1 MDITILG
8 RELAINKYAFIF
20 HHKQDPLESSPYSC
34 VSWFRLFVLKGC
46 LMMCLDIAR
55 KVPLSLIVHRYLLD
69 FKSLKVKVLNCYF
82 ERPKQDD
89 PRCSSSSWAS
99 DSWLCGP
106 WPGPSW
112 TCEFFPFVKCG
123 LQSTPLF
130 LTEGWVRPTGSSFGR
145 WGQLCW
151 TQTSSAWKK
160 GSTDAHFRAQSSSY
174 EKTKW
179 NQVEFCQVLF
189 LQCYCPQEAG
199 MTSK

>member
-1 MDITILG
+1 MYSFFITNKTLYRARITLTFLDFACFSWSRAFEGLFDDVLG
-8 RELAINKYAFIF
+8 WGTR
-20 HHKQDPLESSPYSC
+20 
-34 VSWFRLFVLKGC
+34 
-46 LMMCLDIAR
+46 DIAK

-123 LQSTPLF
+123 PQSTPLC

-151 TQTSSAWKK
+151 TQTSSA
-160 GSTDAHFRAQSSSY
+160 
-174 EKTKW
+174 
-179 NQVEFCQVLF
+179 
-189 LQCYCPQEAG
+189 
-199 MTSK
+199 